1 MLLLSSKTQLNLK
14 TMYQP
19 KVYIKRTYVG
29 YYVCYSALRSKY
41 INVNPF
47 HNMAE
52 AMRFAW
58 EAVAS
63 YRTRQ
68 NIINVYN

>member
-1 MLLLSSKTQLNLK
+1 MG
-14 TMYQP
+14 
-19 KVYIKRTYVG
+19 KVYIKRTSVG
-29 YYVCYSALRSKY
+29 YYVCYSALRSKF
-41 INVNPF
+41 INIRPYT
-47 HNMAE
+47 NMSE

-58 EAVAS
+58 EAVGS